1 MTIEFWAPLG
11 RAWRRMKS
19 LLFQPF
25 DAGRWLVLAFCFW
38 VASLFEGGSG
48 SVPKGPRH
56 WAPGPPGR
64 LDPRDVEE
72 VLRGGGARIAEAW
85 HSLLASGAATVALFV
100 VVPMLIALVLAL
112 LWLSSRFKMIVIDNL
127 VRGRAEVR
135 EPWHRLAPLG
145 DSLFV
150 FRVLFGLAVF
160 VGFGLLVALM
170 VALGVISFAARTK
183 AIPIAGLAISG
194 FTFLLL
200 TVAVAYAWVFL
211 SSFVEPIMY
220 RDRIPAL
227 AAWRVFLRWFS
238 AEPASFL
245 LYGPFVLLL
254 FIGVGIAIG
263 AVCLVTCCIGF
274 LVIALPFVGTV
285 VLLPLLVAYRYLS
298 LEFLAQFDPSL
309 DVFAA
314 ARGGV
319 PPLPGTVQG

>member
-38 VASLFEGGSG
+38 VASLFDGGSG
-48 SVPKGPRH
+48 GVPKGSRH
-56 WAPGPPGR
+56 WAPGPPGP

-85 HSLLASGAATVALFV
+85 RALLESGAATVALFV

-112 LWLSSRFKMIVIDNL
+112 LWVSSRFKMIVIDNL

-135 EPWHRLAPLG
+135 EPWRQLAPLG
-145 DSLFV
+145 DSLFF

-170 VALGVISFAARTK
+170 VALGVVSFAARTK
-183 AIPIAGLAISG
+183 AIPIAGLAASG
-194 FTFLLL
+194 FAFLLL
-200 TVAVAYAWVFL
+200 AVAVAYAWLFL
-211 SSFVEPIMY
+211 NSFVEPIMY
-220 RDRIPAL
+220 RDRVPAM

-245 LYGPFVLLL
+245 LYGLFVLLL

-263 AVCLVTCCIGF
+263 AVCLLTCCIGF

-298 LEFLAQFDPSL
+298 LEFLAQFDPGL
-309 DVFAA
+309 DVFAG
-314 ARGGV
+314 ARGGA